1 VGFSLNKSLERSSI
15 FDDIRF
21 AVSSRPVMI
30 ILTLSALFRIAFHFY
45 VMPNSPS
52 VFGPDEG
59 TYAALAK
66 YVAEGLPVQEF
77 PAYGAGLYNSVKS
90 ITLPSAFLVQLG
102 MPELMAVRT
111 IASVYGL
118 ASSLVLVLCFI
129 ILLRLRGQTFNKLS
143 PIFDRKFLAL
153 LLIFTFFPSN
163 FVWSTIGLRESGSQ
177 FWLITTFY
185 LILKLLESTGR
196 DLWKFTA
203 LTSLALTLAYGT
215 RPETAL
221 VFSLIAVLTS
231 IVLIFKFRQFLPLI
245 AILLGFFAGQAFTTT
260 PQVETENSL
269 GAFRIIESKLIQN
282 ATPKP
287 VENNQ
292 SATPKPVEN
301 NQSATPKPVENN
313 QSVTP
318 KPVENNQ
325 SATPKPVES
334 LAALSDK
341 SLSTKCSQDNE
352 VIRFEG
358 NKFRCKYYNTY
369 QVINRNPAETLESQ
383 ILSTQIL
390 EYKRNVNTID
400 AQSALPASDCQG
412 LSREL
417 LLLIECNSR
426 ELPYRLFA
434 FLFRPLIFL
443 DQGSTTLTLAALEN
457 LGWMILVPLSVWV
470 SLRRRENTVDRIIN
484 LSLTAYVL
492 LFASAAAL
500 YEGNLG
506 TAFRH
511 KSTILWPLIFILMIA
526 PRIIPKSRKEKTT
539 VP

>member
-1 VGFSLNKSLERSSI
+1 MGFSLNKSLEHSSI

-21 AVSSRPVMI
+21 ALSSRPVMI

-45 VMPNSPS
+45 VLPNSSS
-52 VFGPDEG
+52 VLGPDEG

-102 MPELMAVRT
+102 MAELMAVRT

-129 ILLRLRGQTFNKLS
+129 TLLRLRGQTFDKLS
-143 PIFDRKFLAL
+143 PSFDRKFLAL

-185 LILKLLESTGR
+185 LILKLLESTGK
-196 DLWKFTA
+196 DLWKFTG
-203 LTSLALTLAYGT
+203 LTSLALTLAHGT

-221 VFSLIAVLTS
+221 VFSLIAGLTS

-245 AILLGFFAGQAFTTT
+245 AILLGAFAGQALTTT
-260 PQVETENSL
+260 PEVLAESSI
-269 GAFRIIESKLIQN
+269 GAYKIGEPVVTRGILPIPLKTQTSAKTQIT
-282 ATPKP
+282 TPTP
-287 VENNQ
+287 VAGNQ
-292 SATPKPVEN
+292 SAAPTPME
-301 NQSATPKPVENN
+301 
-313 QSVTP
+313 
-318 KPVENNQ
+318 
-325 SATPKPVES
+325 
-334 LAALSDK
+334 ALSRTSEP
-341 SLSTKCSQDNE
+341 SLSAFCNQDGQLLE
-352 VIRFEG
+352 IEG
-358 NKFRCKYYNTY
+358 EKFRCKEEMTY
-369 QVINRNPAETLESQ
+369 KVVKRNVTETVESQ
-383 ILSTQIL
+383 ILIPQIL

-412 LSREL
+412 LSRDT
-417 LLLIECNSR
+417 LLLIKCNLK

-434 FLFRPLIFL
+434 FLFKPLIFL

-470 SLRRRENTVDRIIN
+470 SLRRRENTVDRFIS
-484 LSLTAYVL
+484 LSLTSYVL

-511 KSTILWPLIFILMIA
+511 KSTILWPLIFILMIT
-526 PRIIPKSRKEKTT
+526 PGILPKLKRKTKSLS
-539 VP
+539 